1 MMAAVCNFQL
11 APVFFSGDGFAIK
24 GARKYYLVD
33 SGYANQPGFLAP
45 YRGQRYHFQEYR
57 RASQQPQGREEI
69 YNHRYSSLRNIIER
83 YFGML
88 KMRFPILKQMPPYR
102 FEAQVAIVLAC
113 CTLHNFIRKETHV
126 DPIFNDATME
136 AMIDEIFED
145 DDVDVQPNASHSRS
159 RPMDIICDYINDSIW
174 NASQH
179 P

>member
-69 YNHRYSSLRNIIER
+69 YNH
-83 YFGML
+83 
-88 KMRFPILKQMPPYR
+88 R